1 MTDQKTLEP
10 CPFCGKADTLTV
22 TSASEFWDGEEDAPY
37 MYTEAYAVMC
47 DASSPN
53 GPGGCGASSGFKP
66 SQQEAVN
73 LWNTRAARAQGE
85 K

>member
-10 CPFCGKADTLTV
+10 CPFCGKTDTARIV
-22 TSASEFWDGEEDAPY
+22 RASEIWGEEDMFY
-37 MYTEAYAVMC
+37 QHTETYAVMC

-53 GPGGCGASSGFKP
+53 GPGGCGSSSGFKP
-66 SQQEAVN
+66 YPQEAVN